1 MELAVGRGDGT
12 EVSAPPPPLLLSLY
26 FPPPPLPLSC
36 LSLHFRAVGKAQQGS
51 FYQDRLGTTVR
62 SSQGESIRNPK
73 RPLFRFVFRV
83 SCFVFR
89 TVCLLCLS
97 VGNTTVDAALPF
109 ASGLPEISR
118 CQPNPGAIRQRD
130 DVDEPA
136 VCRRYCLAQ
145 TQPAVFKMKR
155 LCCFFLWG
163 RNRRVSVL
171 VSFYSFCFIL
181 FRFILFCFVS
191 FLFRIGR
198 SY

>member
-12 EVSAPPPPLLLSLY
+12 EVNAPPPFLVCHFISVLSEKPRKLRVV
-26 FPPPPLPLSC
+26 LPRQARDYC
-36 LSLHFRAVGKAQQGS
+36 TIITGRIDKKPETAAVS
-51 FYQDRLGTTVR
+51 
-62 SSQGESIRNPK
+62 
-73 RPLFRFVFRV
+73 FRFV